1 VLNDLQSICQHA
13 LRQPGTIPPYQDGK
27 EFRMQPER
35 LGRVAFVIAALH
47 VLVLSIIFGPRHI
60 GYILAGTLS
69 ATLIWG
75 VVFVL
80 DSQKRRAGVI
90 AGVIAGLVV
99 QQVAYQVWKAELSGF
114 GWPLAQFGAL
124 QFLLGYVIGRCAP

>member
-1 VLNDLQSICQHA
+1 MLTDLQSTCQHA

-27 EFRMQPER
+27 EFRMQPES

-47 VLVLSIIFGPRHI
+47 VLVLSIFFGPRHI
-60 GYILAGTLS
+60 GYMLAAALS

-75 VVFVL
+75 AVFVL
-80 DSQKRRAGVI
+80 NRQKRWAGVI
-90 AGVIAGLVV
+90 AGVMAGLVV
-99 QQVAYQVWKAELSGF
+99 QQVVYQVWRAELPGF

-124 QFLLGYVIGRCAP
+124 QFLVGYVIGKCAL